1 MTTMYAAS
9 PYIRLR
15 KGPSYDYAAVMDELL
30 PEGAG
35 LEIFSEYYNEDTGE
49 TWVYADYS
57 VYSGWCV
64 KSLLSD
70 EEPAVYDVTSPTYYT
85 EDTVSVKVLANE
97 LEIRSGPSESYDV
110 IGYADIGDT
119 AYLKGYRIDPY
130 TDRWIYIEYDG
141 TEGWVQTNSY
151 GRSTVEIEK
160 EQSYDDDDD
169 DGFFSWFW

>member
-1 MTTMYAAS
+1 M
-9 PYIRLR
+9 
-15 KGPSYDYAAVMDELL
+15 
-30 PEGAG
+30 
-35 LEIFSEYYNEDTGE
+35 
-49 TWVYADYS
+49 
-57 VYSGWCV
+57 
-64 KSLLSD
+64 
-70 EEPAVYDVTSPTYYT
+70 
-85 EDTVSVKVLANE
+85 LAND